1 MDMESALAI
10 SAHGMQAQTARLRVI
25 AQNLA
30 NQDTTGGAPGAA
42 PYRRKTISFR
52 ESFDRALGTETVGV
66 ARIGAD
72 PSAFPQRYDP
82 SNPAA
87 DPRGYVQTPN
97 VNSFIEVMD
106 MRAAQRGYDANLA
119 VMQTTRGMLAR
130 TIEMLK

>member
-1 MDMESALAI
+1 MDMDTALAI
-10 SAHGMQAQTARLRVI
+10 SAHGMQVQTARLRVI

-30 NQDTTGGAPGAA
+30 NQDTTGGSPGAP
-42 PYRRKTISFR
+42 PYRRKTITFR
-52 ESFDRALGTETVGV
+52 ENLDRSLGARTVGV
-66 ARIGAD
+66 ARIGTD

-87 DPRGYVQTPN
+87 DPRGYVKTPN
-97 VNSFIEVMD
+97 VNSFVETMD

-130 TIEMLK
+130 TIEMLR